1 MANRTLILFASAWLL
16 CAGCGPHQEPGPAIL
31 ARVGTQTVSI
41 EDFTAAWNRRV
52 GLEDTPA
59 NRAAVLQ
66 VVITRKAMVEAALR
80 AGFDRDP
87 EVRHQYEAS
96 LIGHLREAELEPKLR
111 SATVEPVELEQYYH
125 NHSSSHTQ
133 HGSLHLA
140 ALVLEADPKPTERR
154 AACRQALQTAR
165 EKALALPQTE
175 PGFGPLAIQNSQHSA
190 SRFAGG
196 DLGWLVPGGKYDDFR
211 RTVVEVGQKLVGKG
225 AVSEVVEDER
235 GVYLV
240 KLIDRRDESATD
252 FALVKDSLS
261 RKLLREKRQAL
272 EEAFAEAACQRVGV
286 AVEMARLNALELPA
300 AKSREQPPFAE
311 P

>member
-140 ALVLEADPKPTERR
+140 ALVLEADPQTDR
-154 AACRQALQTAR
+154 ATGRLPPG
-165 EKALALPQTE
+165 LADRP
-175 PGFGPLAIQNSQHSA
+175 
-190 SRFAGG
+190 
-196 DLGWLVPGGKYDDFR
+196 
-211 RTVVEVGQKLVGKG
+211 GKG
-225 AVSEVVEDER
+225 SRLAANRARIRSAGHPEFTAF
-235 GVYLV
+235 GFPL
-240 KLIDRRDESATD
+240 RRRRPGMAGPG
-252 FALVKDSLS
+252 
-261 RKLLREKRQAL
+261 RQI
-272 EEAFAEAACQRVGV
+272 R
-286 AVEMARLNALELPA
+286 
-300 AKSREQPPFAE
+300 
-311 P
+311 